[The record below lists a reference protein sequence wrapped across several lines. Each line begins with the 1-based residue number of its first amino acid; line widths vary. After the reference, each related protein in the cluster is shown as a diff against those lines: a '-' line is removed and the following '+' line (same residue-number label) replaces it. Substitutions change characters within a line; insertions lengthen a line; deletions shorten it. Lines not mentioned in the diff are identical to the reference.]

1 MFYFFK
7 LYIGKTKESENKMIL
22 SGTDKGLVTKD
33 NCAVVFIDHQPQMI
47 FGVGSIDRQLLI
59 NNVLMLAKASKVFNI
74 PTILTTVESKNFS
87 GYMFEELRKIFP
99 EHKSIERTGMN
110 SWDFEEFRKAVIS
123 AGKKNILVSGLW
135 TEVCVCWPTLSMLDE
150 GYNVFVVEDAC
161 GGVSSVIHTAAL
173 KRMRKAGAI
182 PVTSMQ
188 MLLEF
193 QRDWANKATYDQTC
207 AIIKE
212 HGGAYGMGIEYAYSM
227 LKHD

>member
-1 MFYFFK
+1 
-7 LYIGKTKESENKMIL
+7 MIL
-22 SGTDKGLVTKD
+22 NGTDKGLITKD
-33 NCAVVFIDHQPQMI
+33 NCAVAFIDHQPQMV

-59 NNVLMLAKASKVFNI
+59 NNVLMLAKAAKVFNI
-74 PTILTTVESKNFS
+74 PTILTTVESKSFS
-87 GYMFEELRKIFP
+87 GYMFEDLLKVFP
-99 EHKSIERTGMN
+99 NHKPIERSGMN
-110 SWDFEEFRKAVIS
+110 SWDFEEFRNAIIS
-123 AGKKNILVSGLW
+123 TGKKNILVSGLW

-161 GGVSSVIHTAAL
+161 GGVSKLIHKAAL
-173 KRMRKAGAI
+173 KRMRKAGAV

-193 QRDWANKATYDQTC
+193 QRDWANKDTYDQTC
-207 AIIKE
+207 SIIKE